1 MTVPPSVVHDD
12 AQHSMW
18 YSQALPYAEALG
30 PETDMWLN
38 DILASLVYAVQMGD
52 FAPGALASIKQLT
65 NYLDMKHAV
74 PRPTRAALAHVLF
87 QLTVMPGMDYA
98 LVEIWANMCVRLIR
112 KKKKL
117 APQDL
122 VLPWRPLYDMI
133 EQLVF
138 TKARQK
144 TLISEAK
151 HVHAVIR
158 LVEYAQR
165 FFDTT
170 ATDDMLETFLPRF
183 TTHSVH
189 DAMVAQGYL
198 VLFLPT
204 TEQPPTYLSTIF
216 SLWSTFTRSSTFDAQ
231 FMDLLA
237 RLAEDNMH
245 HIDSQRIGLFTK
257 DQIQWVF
264 TTAIRMMNLPVGSQL
279 TEGGGASAGGSQTGK
294 SNSAVGG
301 GGGASLTTTGYGHH
315 GFKIDMKA
323 GNGLFLRRKA
333 EKYASL
339 ARFIVFT
346 ILPGDDGGV
355 YTMQLLADLIQAVEL
370 YFHPSN
376 HGTWSYILTTFV
388 RHLAFEFLKR
398 WRLEQEDDCNIPSHR
413 RLTPALCREFVLILR
428 PVVFLSMFGKDQY
441 TVGASQTT
449 IKYLSWIEPKLIFP
463 TLLER
468 IYPSLETLT
477 ETHRTTSALSILTDI
492 SLPLF
497 SRDHYPAGGKHL
509 LPLLHLALPG
519 IDMNDPIKTIA
530 SLMFITSA
538 LMTVPIVDLTHTL
551 PTPDVDIMAY
561 DEDSMNDLPRSVDD
575 EMCRMATGE
584 FQEWLAQFIRRIF
597 TIFENMPQHDRKK
610 QGGAMEAGLTQMVL
624 HACETVFGQLS
635 NDMYD
640 VALRQMVGFC
650 TSQVL
655 PSAMRAM
662 GSLCQGITAVDP
674 AKAAKQLIP
683 ICITN
688 IRTELMENG
697 ASSTMTNAATSNP
710 IASDATLHWYQHIL
724 FSVVS
729 ELGPHYLT
737 YKDDLLAIG
746 HDMVLHCKSRRGMMW
761 AAKFI
766 RFSLKTLLETYPVEY
781 RSLPLTQ
788 WNDPEVMNKSHLLW
802 GKMGDPQH
810 LEIQWHTPS
819 NDEKDVALQIL
830 NEFLQPAMTR
840 LEQLMQGDSTLTS
853 HEWTNECCRHLA
865 VVRNCVIGSM
875 TMLLDDGEETKD
887 LNDSDDED
895 EVMMDKMKQRQQHYA
910 SVEANY
916 AFSDQVRAD
925 QARVI
930 RRQVS
935 HLLHQLAAYFTQQKE
950 NDVESIKILIK
961 CIRVYLSER
970 GVEKVWLDRNKSGYN
985 YSKNISKTPVCH
997 KQYPRHLLVHRAYIH
1012 HLQRLKQN
1020 ASNRSRGPTHDL
1032 LLTDLL
1038 ELSMSSYAEI
1048 RKVSQSA
1055 LSIAARSFKGSK
1067 SILMPIIL
1075 DTLKPQPQIDPLVYS
1090 NRMKGALY
1098 LLTHKSILMACLR
1111 DWRYIPDFII
1121 SICSAQHE
1129 DKLSIQEL
1137 IRKIFLDYLSYFNQ
1151 CSFGVV
1157 MLDPQG
1163 WQASLQQLLP
1173 DDAAPD
1179 EATVQAVMDRH
1190 TKHKTLHEQLTRSLL
1205 TLLANPRMHWRFAT
1219 MASNFLELL
1228 LRAELPPTADLC
1240 SYFASTCLVSELPAM
1255 RRIGISATTQLL
1267 LYIKQRTFAQGNL
1280 DTLITKTTRHP
1291 LKQTRSTEALRQ
1303 AAAKD
1308 DESLAETLLRDSQG
1322 GISETSFLIDDTAT
1336 GWYVWPKEVVG
1347 YVPYSDAMMLP
1358 GVDVD
1363 SQGGYDTLQQIFSS
1377 ADYWTQLM
1385 NYMAQE
1391 PSQKQ
1396 DDRFS
1401 SSHARFFAS
1410 LFQMYSGSE
1419 SLLACARTQLTQLCA
1434 SSENKNNQR
1443 AAAELTAG
1451 LIRGTKH
1458 WPLHQVDHLWTEW
1471 LYGVLKQTLAVV
1483 TPDAHGYWASC
1494 IRFCM
1499 AKRDPRR
1506 LTHLMQLLL
1515 HEDPFDPESDAAF
1528 TEARKLLFIRA
1539 MVVGL
1544 KWRFRPWSTQLLDT
1558 YVASAAHP
1566 YKQVRDVLGA
1576 NINDLLQIQ
1585 WVPSYPT
1592 VRTLLAAAVETQH
1605 VPYPLDPPL
1614 PHMTQL
1620 LSLLDTSL
1628 ASFNDTDPAQRT
1640 ASHAYTTTSKTVL
1653 CWLGVALTHWQMAG
1667 TLPAIVPFF
1676 PRVMAMQELSNNL
1689 DQDLQAMA
1697 SQVLTLMLANMTYPP
1712 HMVATASGLLTNVL
1726 TTSTSWH
1733 LRIRSLPLLQ
1743 IFYFKHLLGN
1753 QNTMALM
1760 DIVGGLLLDPQIE
1773 VRAMAG
1779 ITLSGMVRCSSR
1791 QVVAVLRSKY
1801 TTLLCQPLPKR
1812 SRQRDARGK
1821 TIDPPGWQDA
1831 MLHKHAGALGLACLV
1846 NAFPYEVPDWMPPV
1860 LCQLAECISDPA
1872 EIQSTIRKT
1881 FSDFRRTHSDT
1892 WHEDVTKFTE
1902 DQLSVLSDMLISPS
1916 YYA

>member
-1 MTVPPSVVHDD
+1 MIFWLPWCMPSRWVI
-12 AQHSMW
+12 
-18 YSQALPYAEALG
+18 LP
-30 PETDMWLN
+30 
-38 DILASLVYAVQMGD
+38 LV
-52 FAPGALASIKQLT
+52 LC
-65 NYLDMKHAV
+65 YLDLKHAV
-74 PRPTRAALAHVLF
+74 PRPTRAALAQILF
-87 QLTVMPGMDYA
+87 HMTVMPGMDYA

-117 APQDL
+117 APEDL

-133 EQLVF
+133 ERSVF

-151 HVHAVIR
+151 HLHAVIR

-165 FFDTT
+165 FFDPTT
-170 ATDDMLETFLPRF
+170 ATDEILETILPRF

-198 VLFLPT
+198 VLFLPVTFPPMQAITSRT
-204 TEQPPTYLSTIF
+204 TPQQYLSTIF

-237 RLAEDNMH
+237 RLAEENMH
-245 HIDSQRIGLFTK
+245 YIDSPRIGLFTK
-257 DQIQWVF
+257 DQIKWVF
-264 TTAIRMMNLPVGSQL
+264 TTAIRMMNLPVGSKS
-279 TEGGGASAGGSQTGK
+279 GGG
-294 SNSAVGG
+294 GG
-301 GGGASLTTTGYGHH
+301 GGGIGGASLTTTGYGQH
-315 GFKIDMKA
+315 GFRIDMKA

-339 ARFIVFT
+339 ARFIIFT
-346 ILPGDDGGV
+346 ILPEQDQSGGDGDGV
-355 YTMQLLADLIQAVEL
+355 YTMNLLADLIQAVEL

-398 WRLEQEDDCNIPSHR
+398 WRLEQENDCNIPQHR

-538 LMTVPIVDLTHTL
+538 LMTVPITDLMNTTS
-551 PTPDVDIMAY
+551 PTPGVDTMAY
-561 DEDSMNDLPRSVDD
+561 GEDSMNDLPRDVDD
-575 EMCRMATGE
+575 ELCRLATGE

-635 NDMYD
+635 NEMYD
-640 VALRQMVGFC
+640 VALRLMVDFC

-662 GSLCQGITAVDP
+662 GSLCQGITAVNP

-688 IRTELMENG
+688 IRTELIENG

-737 YKDDLLAIG
+737 YKDELLAIG
-746 HDMVLHCKSRRGMMW
+746 HDMVRHCKSRRGMMW

-781 RSLPLTQ
+781 RSLPSTQ

-802 GKMGDPQH
+802 GQMGDPQH

-840 LEQLMQGDSTLTS
+840 LEQLMQGEHALTS

-875 TMLLDDGEETKD
+875 TMILDDGEETKD

-916 AFSDQVRAD
+916 ALSDQVRAD
-925 QARVI
+925 QARAI

-935 HLLHQLAAYFTQQKE
+935 HLLHQLAGYFTQQKE

-997 KQYPRHLLVHRAYIH
+997 KHYPRHLLVHRAYIH

-1075 DTLKPQPQIDPLVYS
+1075 DTLKPQPQS
-1090 NRMKGALY
+1090 NNRMKGALY

-1111 DWRYIPDFII
+1111 DWRYIPDFIL

-1163 WQASLQQLLP
+1163 WQASINRLLP
-1173 DDAAPD
+1173 QKSAPQAPD
-1179 EATVQAVMDRH
+1179 EALVQAVLDRH
-1190 TKHKTLHEQLTRSLL
+1190 TKHKAVHEQLTRSLL

-1280 DTLITKTTRHP
+1280 DRLITKTTCHP
-1291 LKQTRSTEALRQ
+1291 LKQTRSTDALRQ
-1303 AAAKD
+1303 AAGNLP
-1308 DESLAETLLRDSQG
+1308 DESLAETF
-1322 GISETSFLIDDTAT
+1322 FLIDDTTT

-1347 YVPYSDAMMLP
+1347 YLPYSDAITLP
-1358 GVDVD
+1358 SIDVD

-1396 DDRFS
+1396 DDRFN

-1410 LFQMYSGSE
+1410 LFQMYPAHRSE
-1419 SLLACARTQLTQLCA
+1419 DLLACARTQLTQLCA

-1458 WPLHQVDHLWTEW
+1458 WPLHQVDQLWTGW
-1471 LYGVLKQTLAVV
+1471 LNDVLKTTLAVV
-1483 TPDAHGYWASC
+1483 TPDAHSYWASC

-1506 LTHLMQLLL
+1506 LKHLMHLLL

-1576 NINDLLQIQ
+1576 NLNDLLQIQ

-1592 VRTLLAAAVETQH
+1592 VRTLVELETHDDQ

-1620 LSLLDTSL
+1620 LTMIDTSL
-1628 ASFNDTDPAQRT
+1628 ASFHQADPAERT

-1653 CWLGVALTHWQMAG
+1653 CWLREALTHWQMAG

-1697 SQVLTLMLANMTYPP
+1697 SQVLTLMIAHMTYPP
-1712 HMVATASGLLTNVL
+1712 HMLATASGLLTHVL
-1726 TTSTSWH
+1726 TTSDSWH

-1743 IFYFKHLLGN
+1743 IFFFKHLVASSSDN
-1753 QNTMALM
+1753 MAMM
-1760 DIVGGLLLDPQIE
+1760 DMVGGLLLDPQIE

-1791 QVVAVLRSKY
+1791 QVLEKLRTKY
-1801 TTLLCQPLPKR
+1801 TTMLRQPLPKR
-1812 SRQRDARGK
+1812 SRQQQRDERGK
-1821 TIDPPGWQDA
+1821 TIDPPGWREA
-1831 MLHKHAGALGLACLV
+1831 VLHKHAGALGLACLV
-1846 NAFPYEVPDWMPPV
+1846 NAFPYEVPAWMPPV
-1860 LCQLAECISDPA
+1860 LCQLAECMSDPA

-1902 DQLSVLSDMLISPS
+1902 DQLSMLSDMLISPS